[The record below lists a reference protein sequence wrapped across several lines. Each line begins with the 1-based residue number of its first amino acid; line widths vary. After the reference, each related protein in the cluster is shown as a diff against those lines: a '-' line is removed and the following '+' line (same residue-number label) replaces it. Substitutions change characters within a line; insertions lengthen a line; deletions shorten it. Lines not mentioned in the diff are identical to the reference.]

1 MEDYIGRAEHDEFV
15 RRIEAEDRRQ
25 NHRLNLLEE
34 TVRQTSALTISVEK
48 LAVSMERMASEQV
61 RTGKSS
67 KTARRSG
74 WGEVAQRIA
83 LCHNGARRGTSHLH
97 PDAIWNQLMKG
108 SDENEGAFQMEPL
121 VLRCICSCH
130 QNDCADSIGNDWNR
144 SRVE

>member
-34 TVRQTSALTISVEK
+34 TVRQTSVLTISVE
-48 LAVSMERMASEQV
+48 
-61 RTGKSS
+61 KSS

-83 LCHNGARRGTSHLH
+83 LCHDSARRSTSYLH

-121 VLRCICSCH
+121 VLRCIRSCH
-130 QNDCADSIGNDWNR
+130 QNHCADSIGNDWNR